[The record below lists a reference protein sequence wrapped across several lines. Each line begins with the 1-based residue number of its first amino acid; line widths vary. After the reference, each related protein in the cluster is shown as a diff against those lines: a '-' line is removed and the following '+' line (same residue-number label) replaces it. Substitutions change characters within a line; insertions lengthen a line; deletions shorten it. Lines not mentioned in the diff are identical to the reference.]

1 MRSIFQIVFLFFIQF
16 SMAQIPNEFS
26 AIDAKMVQIPADKTN
41 STSDISDYINANF
54 TSESDKIR
62 AAFFWTASNISYD
75 VVNMNEPNFIYSPQ
89 EKIANALKNRKG
101 VCIHYAEVFNEIAN
115 KLGIKTYIIGGY
127 TKQNG
132 KVALIS
138 HAWCG
143 SKIDGKWLLFD
154 PTWASGYVNGE
165 KFVKKFNNSYYKA
178 APSKMIQS
186 HMPFDYMWQFLND
199 PYTNSEFY
207 EGKLSEERLISN
219 YDFAT
224 EISKYEKLPEDEK
237 AFEASQRI
245 EKNKVI
251 NELIAGY
258 LANKKQEF
266 TVLRQNKSVDKL
278 NQIVADFNQAVAD
291 LNNFIYYRNNKFK
304 PKLPDEEIKSMI
316 ENPLGRLKQ
325 CQNDIYKIGSVGKE
339 NLASISGLKKSI
351 SETIKQAE
359 EHDAFV
365 KEYLTKSESQRK
377 SMFKKSVLSG
387 KTLR

>member
-1 MRSIFQIVFLFFIQF
+1 
-16 SMAQIPNEFS
+16 MAQIPNEFS
-26 AIDAKMVQIPADKTN
+26 AVDAKMTQIPTEKTN
-41 STSDISDYINANF
+41 STSDISDYIKANF

-75 VVNMNEPNFIYSPQ
+75 VVNMNEPNFVYSPQ

-143 SKIDGKWLLFD
+143 SKVDGKWQLFD
-154 PTWASGYVNGE
+154 PTWASGFVNGE
-165 KFVKKFNNSYYKA
+165 KFVKKFNNSYYKV

-186 HMPFDYMWQFLND
+186 HMPFDYMWQFLSN

-224 EISKYEKLPEDEK
+224 EITNYEKLPEDEK
-237 AFEASQRI
+237 AFETAQRI

-266 TVLRQNKSVDKL
+266 TVLRQNKSVEKL
-278 NQIVADFNQAVAD
+278 NLIVADFNQAIAD

-304 PKLPDEEIKSMI
+304 PKLPDEEIKLMI
-316 ENPLGRLKQ
+316 ENPLNKLKQ
-325 CQNDIYKIGSVGKE
+325 CQNDIYKIGSVGKD
-339 NLASISGLKKSI
+339 NLASINGLKKSI
-351 SETIKQAE
+351 IETVKQAE
-359 EHDAFV
+359 EHNAFV

-377 SMFKKSVLSG
+377 SMFKKSVLTG

>member
-1 MRSIFQIVFLFFIQF
+1 MRFIFQIVFLFFIQF

-26 AIDAKMVQIPADKTN
+26 VIDAKMAQIPADKTN
-41 STSDISDYINANF
+41 STSDIADYINANF

-75 VVNMNEPNFIYSPQ
+75 VVNMNEPNFVYSPQ

-115 KLGIKTYIIGGY
+115 KLGIKTFIIGGY

-143 SKIDGKWLLFD
+143 SKVDGKWLLFD
-154 PTWASGYVNGE
+154 PTWAAGYVNGE

-178 APSKMIQS
+178 VPSKMIQS
-186 HMPFDYMWQFLND
+186 HMPFDYMWQFLSN

-207 EGKLSEERLISN
+207 EGKLSEERVISN

-224 EISKYEKLPEDEK
+224 EIAKYEKLPEDEK

-304 PKLPDEEIKSMI
+304 PKLPDEEIKLMI
-316 ENPLGRLKQ
+316 ENPLNKLKQ
-325 CQNDIYKIGSVGKE
+325 CQNDIYKIGSVGKN
-339 NLASISGLKKSI
+339 NLDNISGLKKSI
-351 SETIKQAE
+351 NETVKQAE

>member
-1 MRSIFQIVFLFFIQF
+1 
-16 SMAQIPNEFS
+16 MAQIPNEFS
-26 AIDAKMVQIPADKTN
+26 AVDAKMAQIPTDKTN

-143 SKIDGKWLLFD
+143 SKVDGKWFLFD

-165 KFVKKFNNSYYKA
+165 KFVKKFNNSYYKG

-186 HMPFDYMWQFLND
+186 HMPFDYMWQFLSN

-224 EISKYEKLPEDEK
+224 EIAKYEKLPEDEK
-237 AFEASQRI
+237 AFDTAQRI

-266 TVLRQNKSVDKL
+266 TIVRQNKSVDKL

-304 PKLPDEEIKSMI
+304 PKLPDEEIKLMI
-316 ENPLGRLKQ
+316 ENPLNKLKQ

-351 SETIKQAE
+351 IETVKQAE
-359 EHDAFV
+359 EHNAFV

-377 SMFKKSVLSG
+377 SMFKKSVLTG
-387 KTLR
+387 KFGR